1 MRPSSRAGARP
12 AASAP
17 SPARLKVGAVLL
29 AALAA
34 VWTLAGCAFQAS
46 APDGFAQFPRSRVSS
61 SPLRASSPDGVLF
74 TVRTEK
80 NDPPADLGFWREALK
95 TRMGHAGYRVVADTV
110 CPMHG
115 SQGALLQLAAPVGNQ
130 DYFYWIAFT
139 LSPSGKRILVAEAA
153 GESKRFLAREEDI
166 RKAIGD
172 SGF

>member
-1 MRPSSRAGARP
+1 MR
-12 AASAP
+12 
-17 SPARLKVGAVLL
+17 AVLL
-29 AALAA
+29 MALAV
-34 VWTLAGCAFQAS
+34 VWALAGCAFQAS

-115 SQGALLQLAAPVGNQ
+115 SQGALLKLAAPMGNQ

-139 LSPSGKRILVAEAA
+139 LSPSGKRIVVAEAA

-166 RKAIGD
+166 RKAIAN